1 MMQLD
6 EVFTNSANGD
16 NEQANLEVAAEIR
29 KMQQIQMDQ
38 IFELQNEIGHMKA
51 LKDIPFELIK
61 ILRKQS
67 SKARSSLADC
77 EDDGRTLLQSNNTNS
92 RKSVHRSKSRKPN
105 RQASGNEKRDKASK
119 HLGIEINSALDRM
132 QELEAQ
138 NELLALE
145 HQKHKDE
152 MTNMTKT
159 VKDLNKGMEDLED
172 QLKAAEKKQL
182 ESEKQLKRK
191 NTDLEDKEIEVEK
204 YSTKASKLAE
214 LNEELR

>member
-1 MMQLD
+1 MQLD

-61 ILRKQS
+61 VLRKQS
-67 SKARSSLADC
+67 SKARSSLAEF
-77 EDDGRTLLQSNNTNS
+77 EDDGRTLMNSNSHS
-92 RKSVHRSKSRKPN
+92 RKSMHRSKSRKTN
-105 RQASGNEKRDKASK
+105 KTASGNNERKEKGSK
-119 HLGIEINSALDRM
+119 HLGLEINSALDRM

-152 MTNMTKT
+152 MTKMQKT
-159 VKDLNKGMEDLED
+159 VKDLNKSIEDLDD
-172 QLKAAEKKQL
+172 QLKVAEKKQA
-182 ESEKQLKRK
+182 ESEKNLKK
-191 NTDLEDKEIEVEK
+191 KVTEIEDKEIEIEK
-204 YSTKASKLAE
+204 YSTKA
-214 LNEELR
+214 

>member
-1 MMQLD
+1 MQLD

-77 EDDGRTLLQSNNTNS
+77 EDDGRTLMNSNSNS
-92 RKSVHRSKSRKPN
+92 RKSMHRSKSRKAN
-105 RQASGNEKRDKASK
+105 KVASGNNERKEK
-119 HLGIEINSALDRM
+119 G
-132 QELEAQ
+132 
-138 NELLALE
+138 
-145 HQKHKDE
+145 
-152 MTNMTKT
+152 
-159 VKDLNKGMEDLED
+159 
-172 QLKAAEKKQL
+172 
-182 ESEKQLKRK
+182 
-191 NTDLEDKEIEVEK
+191 
-204 YSTKASKLAE
+204 
-214 LNEELR
+214 